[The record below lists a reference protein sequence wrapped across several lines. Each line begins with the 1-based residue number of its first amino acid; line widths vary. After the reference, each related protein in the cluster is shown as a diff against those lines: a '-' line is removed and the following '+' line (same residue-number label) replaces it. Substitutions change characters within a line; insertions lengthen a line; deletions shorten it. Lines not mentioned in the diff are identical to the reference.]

1 MSKIN
6 FKDMS
11 FNYNGSYE
19 NIFEDVNVSIDT
31 NWKTAIIGRN
41 GRGKTTLLR
50 LINKQYKPSK
60 GTVEYSGESSLFPV
74 GICNKSD
81 TTINIIKD
89 IIGNYR
95 ILEEK
100 IDKYLRKDIS
110 EEEYLVTLQEFLD
123 IDGYNINFLI
133 EREIEYMGLK
143 REILERSYDSLSGGE
158 QTKIQIIALFLQKNN
173 FILLDEPTNHLD
185 VEGIEVLLNY
195 LKNKSGFIIVS
206 HNRYFLDALVDHVL
220 YINKNSIG
228 IEKGNYSSWEKNE
241 ELKIQFEK
249 RKKEKIEKEV
259 KELEKAAR
267 QKRTWS
273 FKREKEKIGSGDKG
287 FEGARAARIMKRA
300 ILIEGRIEE
309 NLNAK
314 KELLKD
320 YERERKLKFE
330 SSIKGENILLVS
342 NITVL
347 RGNKKVIND
356 LSFNIRKGE
365 RVAIK
370 GPNGSGKTTLLY
382 AILGILELEEGIIKF
397 ENRSQ
402 IVYASQFPKWTN
414 GFLREHLKS
423 EKIDETRFRSIL
435 GCMGSDSKVF
445 ERDLSTFSVG
455 ELKKVDLAYCFY
467 KDDCFQIW
475 DEPLNGLDIESRK
488 LIEKAIL
495 DFKPTIL
502 FVEHDKSFIENIS
515 TKIIDLNIN
524 Y

>member
-1 MSKIN
+1 
-6 FKDMS
+6 
-11 FNYNGSYE
+11 
-19 NIFEDVNVSIDT
+19 
-31 NWKTAIIGRN
+31 
-41 GRGKTTLLR
+41 
-50 LINKQYKPSK
+50 
-60 GTVEYSGESSLFPV
+60 
-74 GICNKSD
+74 
-81 TTINIIKD
+81 
-89 IIGNYR
+89 
-95 ILEEK
+95 
-100 IDKYLRKDIS
+100 
-110 EEEYLVTLQEFLD
+110 
-123 IDGYNINFLI
+123 
-133 EREIEYMGLK
+133 
-143 REILERSYDSLSGGE
+143 
-158 QTKIQIIALFLQKNN
+158 
-173 FILLDEPTNHLD
+173 
-185 VEGIEVLLNY
+185 
-195 LKNKSGFIIVS
+195 
-206 HNRYFLDALVDHVL
+206 
-220 YINKNSIG
+220 
-228 IEKGNYSSWEKNE
+228 
-241 ELKIQFEK
+241 
-249 RKKEKIEKEV
+249 
-259 KELEKAAR
+259 
-267 QKRTWS
+267 
-273 FKREKEKIGSGDKG
+273 
-287 FEGARAARIMKRA
+287 MKRA
-300 ILIEGRIEE
+300 ILIEDRIEE

-330 SSIKGENILLVS
+330 SSIKGENILLIS

-347 RGNKKVIND
+347 RGSKIVINN
-356 LSFNIRKGE
+356 LSFNIKKGE
-365 RVAIK
+365 RVGIK

-382 AILGILELEEGIIKF
+382 AILGILELEEGIIKI
-397 ENRSQ
+397 ENRSK

-495 DFKPTIL
+495 EFKPTIL

>member
-74 GICNKSD
+74 DICNKSD

-100 IDKYLRKDIS
+100 IDKYLKKYIS

-300 ILIEGRIEE
+300 ILIEDRIEE

-330 SSIKGENILLVS
+330 SSIKGENILLIS

-347 RGNKKVIND
+347 RGSKIVINN
-356 LSFNIRKGE
+356 LSFNIKKGE
-365 RVAIK
+365 RVGIK

-382 AILGILELEEGIIKF
+382 AILGILELEEGIIKI
-397 ENRSQ
+397 ENRSK

-495 DFKPTIL
+495 EFKPTIL